1 MNELYDVL
9 KTSKASDFLIREEQT
24 ESREAFFI
32 GQKLDMSRAKKV
44 THTFLTVFVD
54 SEDGKFRGSAEKE
67 IHQGISRE
75 EMKQE
80 IDQALFA
87 AQFVQNPWYPVAE
100 PSDAQASADMAD
112 ASRDLTAELVKLVQ
126 AMQEIKAE
134 EDSRVNSYE
143 IFVNQKQTHIR
154 NSRGVSLTAEG
165 QVLFQH
171 VEAAFEALE
180 RGENELKQIQNLHI
194 GQLKIGVSNTLCKY
208 ILLPYLKGFIA
219 QYPHVRILIESQ
231 DTARTISMLEQQK
244 LDIGLIA
251 EDTFVCT
258 RSYLENLR
266 IREGADVDPF
276 ESGTILLLDRSNM
289 TRTHIDAYFAE
300 HGIEPKQ
307 ILEATTMDLLIEFAK
322 TGLGIGCVIREFV
335 REELKDGSLIE
346 LPLEVPIRN
355 RTIGFAYH
363 PTAMTRTMNDFVQ
376 FCSE

>member
-1 MNELYDVL
+1 M
-9 KTSKASDFLIREEQT
+9 EQHLT
-24 ESREAFFI
+24 QYRIFYAVARAGNI
-32 GQKLDMSRAKKV
+32 SRA
-44 THTFLTVFVD
+44 
-54 SEDGKFRGSAEKE
+54 AKE
-67 IHQGISRE
+67 LFISQPAISKSISKLE
-75 EMKQE
+75 ESLGM
-80 IDQALFA
+80 ALF
-87 AQFVQNPWYPVAE
+87 
-100 PSDAQASADMAD
+100 
-112 ASRDLTAELVKLVQ
+112 
-126 AMQEIKAE
+126 
-134 EDSRVNSYE
+134 
-143 IFVNQKQTHIR
+143 IR

-180 RGENELKQIQNLHI
+180 RGENELK
-194 GQLKIGVSNTLCKY
+194 KIGVSNTLCKY

-251 EDTFVCT
+251 EPKNRRSLSFLPVMRIEDTFVCT

>member
-1 MNELYDVL
+1 MEQHLTQYRIFYAVARAGNISRAAKELFISQPAI
-9 KTSKASDFLIREEQT
+9 SKSISKLEE
-24 ESREAFFI
+24 S
-32 GQKLDMSRAKKV
+32 LDM
-44 THTFLTVFVD
+44 
-54 SEDGKFRGSAEKE
+54 
-67 IHQGISRE
+67 
-75 EMKQE
+75 
-80 IDQALFA
+80 ALF
-87 AQFVQNPWYPVAE
+87 
-100 PSDAQASADMAD
+100 
-112 ASRDLTAELVKLVQ
+112 
-126 AMQEIKAE
+126 
-134 EDSRVNSYE
+134 
-143 IFVNQKQTHIR
+143 IR
-154 NSRGVSLTAEG
+154 NSRGVDVTFSGFDCEI
-165 QVLFQH
+165 LFQH

-251 EDTFVCT
+251 EPKNRRSLSFLPVMRI

>member
-1 MNELYDVL
+1 M
-9 KTSKASDFLIREEQT
+9 EQHLT
-24 ESREAFFI
+24 QYRIFYAVARAGNI
-32 GQKLDMSRAKKV
+32 SRA
-44 THTFLTVFVD
+44 
-54 SEDGKFRGSAEKE
+54 AKE
-67 IHQGISRE
+67 LFISQPAISKSISKLE
-75 EMKQE
+75 ESLGM
-80 IDQALFA
+80 ALF
-87 AQFVQNPWYPVAE
+87 
-100 PSDAQASADMAD
+100 
-112 ASRDLTAELVKLVQ
+112 
-126 AMQEIKAE
+126 
-134 EDSRVNSYE
+134 
-143 IFVNQKQTHIR
+143 IR

-171 VEAAFEALE
+171 VEAAFEALD

-231 DTARTISMLEQQK
+231 DTARTI
-244 LDIGLIA
+244 
-251 EDTFVCT
+251 FVCT

>member
-1 MNELYDVL
+1 M
-9 KTSKASDFLIREEQT
+9 EQHLT
-24 ESREAFFI
+24 QYRIFYAVARAGNI
-32 GQKLDMSRAKKV
+32 SRA
-44 THTFLTVFVD
+44 
-54 SEDGKFRGSAEKE
+54 AKE
-67 IHQGISRE
+67 LFISQPAISKSISKLE
-75 EMKQE
+75 ESLGM
-80 IDQALFA
+80 ALF
-87 AQFVQNPWYPVAE
+87 
-100 PSDAQASADMAD
+100 
-112 ASRDLTAELVKLVQ
+112 
-126 AMQEIKAE
+126 
-134 EDSRVNSYE
+134 
-143 IFVNQKQTHIR
+143 IR

-251 EDTFVCT
+251 EPKNRRSLSFLPVMRIEDTFVCT

-276 ESGTILLLDRSNM
+276 ESGDDPAGSIRLSNT

-322 TGLGIGCVIREFV
+322 TGLGIGCGDPRVCAGRIKGWFADRTPAGSANPKPNDWIC
-335 REELKDGSLIE
+335 LSSDGDDADDE
-346 LPLEVPIRN
+346 
-355 RTIGFAYH
+355 
-363 PTAMTRTMNDFVQ
+363 
-376 FCSE
+376 

>member
-1 MNELYDVL
+1 
-9 KTSKASDFLIREEQT
+9 
-24 ESREAFFI
+24 
-32 GQKLDMSRAKKV
+32 
-44 THTFLTVFVD
+44 
-54 SEDGKFRGSAEKE
+54 
-67 IHQGISRE
+67 
-75 EMKQE
+75 MK
-80 IDQALFA
+80 
-87 AQFVQNPWYPVAE
+87 
-100 PSDAQASADMAD
+100 M
-112 ASRDLTAELVKLVQ
+112 K
-126 AMQEIKAE
+126 
-134 EDSRVNSYE
+134 
-143 IFVNQKQTHIR
+143 
-154 NSRGVSLTAEG
+154 
-165 QVLFQH
+165 
-171 VEAAFEALE
+171 
-180 RGENELKQIQNLHI
+180 LKQIQNLHI

-251 EDTFVCT
+251 EPKNRRSLSFLPVMRIEDTFVCT

-266 IREGADVDPF
+266 PRRCRCRAVRTR
-276 ESGTILLLDRSNM
+276 TILLLDRSNM

-355 RTIGFAYH
+355 R
-363 PTAMTRTMNDFVQ
+363 NDWI
-376 FCSE
+376 CLPSGGDDTDDE